1 MAKTKLKDLEVTE
14 VSLVDAGANQHAHVA
29 LYKRNGGKPEEQP
42 TGQNP
47 EQAPAK
53 SGLHKFFSAIGK
65 ALKLDQ
71 ADVDSAVADIEKADT
86 FNDKMEERKLRRITD
101 EIWDVCFALENSLC
115 SIIRDEEVTDKAAL
129 INQSIDEFDV
139 AIKGLVTSWG
149 AGKTAQIVKTAGAV
163 SVEHMQETVDRLGG
177 MIEKATGKPQ
187 PPETEDPEQE
197 GGETPPED
205 NGKTKTKKF
214 IGGETDMKFN
224 EANMTATDRMAFEE
238 LKKRYGVEDGAEGAG
253 AGAGAAPEGVG
264 KAAGAGVVETPG
276 AAAEGAQGATGQQA
290 AGEDIYKGLHP
301 LVAAELIALRK
312 QADAAQ
318 EEKLYNV
325 AKKYEIIGKK
335 PEELV
340 PTLKALQA
348 AGGTA
353 YDDMIGVLDGAVA
366 AVAILLIL
374 YLKDFVL
381 DMPYIINK
389 QYSYAEGYV
398 TEQSHGGADISS
410 ERRSIFLYDKVKDDE
425 IEITVFSRYIDKNTY
440 LKVQYLPHTKYGAI
454 VEIK

>member
-71 ADVDSAVADIEKADT
+71 TDIDSAVADIEKADT

-129 INQSIDEFDV
+129 MNQSIDEFDV

-238 LKKRYGVEDGAEGAG
+238 LKKRYGVEDGAEGA
-253 AGAGAAPEGVG
+253 
-264 KAAGAGVVETPG
+264 
-276 AAAEGAQGATGQQA
+276 QGATGQQA

-353 YDDMIGVLDGAVA
+353 YDDMIGILGGAVA
-366 AVAILLIL
+366 AVEKSGLFGEVGKRGVGATGGTDAWSQIEKKAEEIRKSNAAL
-374 YLKDFVL
+374 
-381 DMPYIINK
+381 
-389 QYSYAEGYV
+389 SYAESIDAACVQNPDLVHEYEA
-398 TEQSHGGADISS
+398 T
-410 ERRSIFLYDKVKDDE
+410 RR
-425 IEITVFSRYIDKNTY
+425 
-440 LKVQYLPHTKYGAI
+440 
-454 VEIK
+454 

>member
-71 ADVDSAVADIEKADT
+71 ADIDSAVADIEKADT

-129 INQSIDEFDV
+129 MNQSIDEFDV

-177 MIEKATGKPQ
+177 MIEKATGKQQ
-187 PPETEDPEQE
+187 PPETENPGQE
-197 GGETPPED
+197 GGPED
-205 NGKTKTKKF
+205 NGKTKTKKS

-253 AGAGAAPEGVG
+253 AGAGAASEGVG
-264 KAAGAGVVETPG
+264 KAAGTGVVETPG
-276 AAAEGAQGATGQQA
+276 AAAEGTQGAAGQQA
-290 AGEDIYKGLHP
+290 AGTGEDIYKGLNP

-318 EEKLYNV
+318 EEKLYNI

-366 AVAILLIL
+366 AVEKSGLFGEVGKRGAGATGGTDAWSKIEKKAEHELLRNN
-374 YLKDFVL
+374 Y
-381 DMPYIINK
+381 
-389 QYSYAEGYV
+389 Q
-398 TEQSHGGADISS
+398 
-410 ERRSIFLYDKVKDDE
+410 
-425 IEITVFSRYIDKNTY
+425 
-440 LKVQYLPHTKYGAI
+440 
-454 VEIK
+454 

>member
-71 ADVDSAVADIEKADT
+71 ADIDSAVADIEKADT

-129 INQSIDEFDV
+129 MNQSIDEFDV

-149 AGKTAQIVKTAGAV
+149 AGKTAQIVKTADAV

-177 MIEKATGKPQ
+177 MIEKATGKQQ
-187 PPETEDPEQE
+187 PPEAEDPNQE

-205 NGKTKTKKF
+205 NGKTKTKKS

-238 LKKRYGVEDGAEGAG
+238 LKKRYGVEDGAEG
-253 AGAGAAPEGVG
+253 VG
-264 KAAGAGVVETPG
+264 KAAGTGVVETPG
-276 AAAEGAQGATGQQA
+276 AAAEGATGQQT

-340 PTLKALQA
+340 STLKALQA

-366 AVAILLIL
+366 AVEKSGLFGEVGKRGVGATGGTDAWSQIEKKAEEIRKSNAAL
-374 YLKDFVL
+374 
-381 DMPYIINK
+381 
-389 QYSYAEGYV
+389 SYAESIDAACVQNPDLVHEYEA
-398 TEQSHGGADISS
+398 T
-410 ERRSIFLYDKVKDDE
+410 RR
-425 IEITVFSRYIDKNTY
+425 
-440 LKVQYLPHTKYGAI
+440 
-454 VEIK
+454 

>member
-71 ADVDSAVADIEKADT
+71 ADIDSAVADIEKADT

-129 INQSIDEFDV
+129 MNQSIDEFDV

-163 SVEHMQETVDRLGG
+163 SVDRLGG
-177 MIEKATGKPQ
+177 MIEKATGKQQ
-187 PPETEDPEQE
+187 PPETEDPGQE
-197 GGETPPED
+197 GED
-205 NGKTKTKKF
+205 NGKTKTKKS

-264 KAAGAGVVETPG
+264 KAAGTGVVETPG
-276 AAAEGAQGATGQQA
+276 AAAEGTQGAAGQQA
-290 AGEDIYKGLHP
+290 AGTGEDIYKGLNP

-318 EEKLYNV
+318 EEKLYNI

-366 AVAILLIL
+366 AVEKSGLFGEVGKRGAGATGGTDAWSKIEKKAEEIRKSNAAL
-374 YLKDFVL
+374 
-381 DMPYIINK
+381 
-389 QYSYAEGYV
+389 SYAESIDAACVQNPDLVHEYEA
-398 TEQSHGGADISS
+398 T
-410 ERRSIFLYDKVKDDE
+410 RR
-425 IEITVFSRYIDKNTY
+425 
-440 LKVQYLPHTKYGAI
+440 
-454 VEIK
+454 

>member
-71 ADVDSAVADIEKADT
+71 ADIDSAVADIEKADT

-129 INQSIDEFDV
+129 MNQSIDEFDV

-264 KAAGAGVVETPG
+264 KAAG
-276 AAAEGAQGATGQQA
+276 
-290 AGEDIYKGLHP
+290 EDIYKGLHP

-353 YDDMIGVLDGAVA
+353 YDDMIGILDGAVA
-366 AVAILLIL
+366 AVEKSGLFGEVGKRGVGATGGTDAWSQIEKKAEEIRKSNAAL
-374 YLKDFVL
+374 
-381 DMPYIINK
+381 
-389 QYSYAEGYV
+389 SYAESIDAACVQNPDLVHEYEA
-398 TEQSHGGADISS
+398 T
-410 ERRSIFLYDKVKDDE
+410 RR
-425 IEITVFSRYIDKNTY
+425 
-440 LKVQYLPHTKYGAI
+440 
-454 VEIK
+454 

>member
-14 VSLVDAGANQHAHVA
+14 VSLVDAGANQHAHVT

-129 INQSIDEFDV
+129 MNQSIDEFDV

-177 MIEKATGKPQ
+177 MIEKATGKQQ
-187 PPETEDPEQE
+187 PPETEDPDQE
-197 GGETPPED
+197 GGEIPPED
-205 NGKTKTKKF
+205 NGKTKTKKS

-264 KAAGAGVVETPG
+264 
-276 AAAEGAQGATGQQA
+276 
-290 AGEDIYKGLHP
+290 LS
-301 LVAAELIALRK
+301 LIHIS
-312 QADAAQ
+312 
-318 EEKLYNV
+318 E
-325 AKKYEIIGKK
+325 
-335 PEELV
+335 
-340 PTLKALQA
+340 PTR
-348 AGGTA
+348 
-353 YDDMIGVLDGAVA
+353 
-366 AVAILLIL
+366 
-374 YLKDFVL
+374 
-381 DMPYIINK
+381 PY
-389 QYSYAEGYV
+389 
-398 TEQSHGGADISS
+398 
-410 ERRSIFLYDKVKDDE
+410 
-425 IEITVFSRYIDKNTY
+425 
-440 LKVQYLPHTKYGAI
+440 
-454 VEIK
+454 

>member
-71 ADVDSAVADIEKADT
+71 ADIDSAVADIEKADT

-129 INQSIDEFDV
+129 MNQSIDEFDV

-214 IGGETDMKFN
+214 IVQRCDV
-224 EANMTATDRMAFEE
+224 
-238 LKKRYGVEDGAEGAG
+238 KR
-253 AGAGAAPEGVG
+253 
-264 KAAGAGVVETPG
+264 
-276 AAAEGAQGATGQQA
+276 
-290 AGEDIYKGLHP
+290 
-301 LVAAELIALRK
+301 
-312 QADAAQ
+312 
-318 EEKLYNV
+318 
-325 AKKYEIIGKK
+325 
-335 PEELV
+335 
-340 PTLKALQA
+340 
-348 AGGTA
+348 
-353 YDDMIGVLDGAVA
+353 
-366 AVAILLIL
+366 
-374 YLKDFVL
+374 
-381 DMPYIINK
+381 
-389 QYSYAEGYV
+389 
-398 TEQSHGGADISS
+398 
-410 ERRSIFLYDKVKDDE
+410 
-425 IEITVFSRYIDKNTY
+425 
-440 LKVQYLPHTKYGAI
+440 
-454 VEIK
+454 

>member
-1 MAKTKLKDLEVTE
+1 MAKTTLKDLEVTE

-71 ADVDSAVADIEKADT
+71 ADIDSAVADIEKADT

-129 INQSIDEFDV
+129 MNQSIDEFDV

-253 AGAGAAPEGVG
+253 AGAGAA
-264 KAAGAGVVETPG
+264 
-276 AAAEGAQGATGQQA
+276 AEGAQGATGQQA
-290 AGEDIYKGLHP
+290 AGTGEDIYKGLNP

-318 EEKLYNV
+318 EEKLYNI

-366 AVAILLIL
+366 AVEKSGLFGEVGKRGAGAAGGTDAWSKIEKKAEEIRKSNAAL
-374 YLKDFVL
+374 
-381 DMPYIINK
+381 
-389 QYSYAEGYV
+389 SYAESIDAACVQNPDLVHEYEA
-398 TEQSHGGADISS
+398 T
-410 ERRSIFLYDKVKDDE
+410 RR
-425 IEITVFSRYIDKNTY
+425 
-440 LKVQYLPHTKYGAI
+440 
-454 VEIK
+454 

>member
-14 VSLVDAGANQHAHVA
+14 VSLVDAGANQHAHVT

-129 INQSIDEFDV
+129 MNQSIDEFDV

-177 MIEKATGKPQ
+177 MIEKATGKQQ
-187 PPETEDPEQE
+187 PPETEDPNQE

-205 NGKTKTKKF
+205 NGKTKTKKS

-224 EANMTATDRMAFEE
+224 EANMTAS
-238 LKKRYGVEDGAEGAG
+238 KRR
-253 AGAGAAPEGVG
+253 
-264 KAAGAGVVETPG
+264 
-276 AAAEGAQGATGQQA
+276 
-290 AGEDIYKGLHP
+290 H
-301 LVAAELIALRK
+301 
-312 QADAAQ
+312 
-318 EEKLYNV
+318 
-325 AKKYEIIGKK
+325 
-335 PEELV
+335 
-340 PTLKALQA
+340 
-348 AGGTA
+348 
-353 YDDMIGVLDGAVA
+353 
-366 AVAILLIL
+366 
-374 YLKDFVL
+374 
-381 DMPYIINK
+381 
-389 QYSYAEGYV
+389 
-398 TEQSHGGADISS
+398 
-410 ERRSIFLYDKVKDDE
+410 
-425 IEITVFSRYIDKNTY
+425 
-440 LKVQYLPHTKYGAI
+440 
-454 VEIK
+454 

>member
-71 ADVDSAVADIEKADT
+71 ADIDSAVADIEKADT

-129 INQSIDEFDV
+129 MNQSIDEFDV

-264 KAAGAGVVETPG
+264 KAAGTGAVENPG
-276 AAAEGAQGATGQQA
+276 AAAEGAQGAAGQQA
-290 AGEDIYKGLHP
+290 AGTGEDIYKGLHP

-366 AVAILLIL
+366 AVEKSGLFGEVGKRGAGATGGTDAWSQIEKKAEEIRKSNAAL
-374 YLKDFVL
+374 
-381 DMPYIINK
+381 
-389 QYSYAEGYV
+389 SYAESIDAACVQNPDLVHEYEA
-398 TEQSHGGADISS
+398 T
-410 ERRSIFLYDKVKDDE
+410 RR
-425 IEITVFSRYIDKNTY
+425 
-440 LKVQYLPHTKYGAI
+440 
-454 VEIK
+454 